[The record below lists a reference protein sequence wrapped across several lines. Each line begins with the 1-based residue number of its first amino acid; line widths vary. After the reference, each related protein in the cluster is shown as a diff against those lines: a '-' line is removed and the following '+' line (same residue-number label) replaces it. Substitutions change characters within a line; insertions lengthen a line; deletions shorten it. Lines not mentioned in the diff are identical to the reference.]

1 MQLPNLENC
10 TIAIIGL
17 GYVGLPLAIQFNQ
30 TKNSKLNGSQLSRNV
45 IGFDLDQSRINDL
58 KNNIDRTNEID
69 KEDLIKNE
77 KILFT
82 NNSKFLEDADIFIV
96 TVPTPID
103 IDNNPDLTYLVN
115 ASTLIGK
122 VLKNRKTKNVPIII
136 FESTV
141 FPGATEEV
149 CAPLIESNSEKK
161 YKKDFLCGYSPERI
175 NPGDKSKRLI
185 DIIKVTSGCNDECAF
200 FVDNLYGSIINAG
213 TYKAPSIKVAEA
225 AKVIENTQRDLNI
238 ALVNELSLIFSK
250 MEIDTIDVLDA
261 AATKWN
267 FLNFRP
273 GLVGGHCIG
282 VDPYYLTWKSKE
294 IGYSPEII
302 LSGRKVN
309 ENMTTFVAE
318 KVKAESSKRGIKLEN
333 TNVLI
338 IGYTFKENCPDIRNS
353 KVIKLINEFMAI
365 FPEVDVF
372 DPIAD
377 SSKLDKSI
385 KENIIESFPTK
396 KKYQII
402 ILCVA
407 HKILEKIGYEN
418 YHSILKING
427 FIFDLKGILKRNE
440 NVIRP

>member
-1 MQLPNLENC
+1 MQLPNLDNC

-17 GYVGLPLAIQFNQ
+17 GYVGLPLAIQFSKIKISRSNG
-30 TKNSKLNGSQLSRNV
+30 SKLNRNV
-45 IGFDLDQSRINDL
+45 IGFDLDKARINDL

-69 KEDLIKNE
+69 IDELKNSK

-82 NNSKFLEDADIFIV
+82 NNSKFLEEADIFIV

-103 IDNNPDLTYLVN
+103 NDNNPDLTCLIN

-122 VLKNRKTKNVPIII
+122 VLKKRKIKNTPIII

-149 CAPLIESNSEKK
+149 CAPLIESNSNKK
-161 YKKDFLCGYSPERI
+161 YKKDFFCGYSPERI
-175 NPGDKSKRLI
+175 NPGDKNKRLNN
-185 DIIKVTSGCNDECAF
+185 IIKVTSGCTDECAF
-200 FVDNLYGSIINAG
+200 FVDNLYGSIIDAG
-213 TYKAPSIKVAEA
+213 TYKTTSIKVAEA

-250 MEIDTIDVLDA
+250 MNIDTIDVLDA

-273 GLVGGHCIG
+273 GFVGGHCIG
-282 VDPYYLTWKSKE
+282 VDPYYLTWKSKQ
-294 IGYSPEII
+294 IGYLPKVI
-302 LSGRKVN
+302 LSGRQVN
-309 ENMTTFVAE
+309 ENMTTFVTE
-318 KVKAESSKRGIKLEN
+318 KIISQILIRRVKVEN
-333 TNVLI
+333 SNVLI

-353 KVIKLINEFMAI
+353 KVLELIKEFKKI
-365 FPEVDVF
+365 FREVDIF

-385 KENIIESFPTK
+385 KEDIIKSFPTK
-396 KKYQII
+396 KKYQVIV
-402 ILCVA
+402 LCVA
-407 HKILEKIGYEN
+407 HKEICEVKYDKYEYN
-418 YHSILKING
+418 LKESG
-427 FIFDLKGILKRNE
+427 FIFDLKGILKKNK
-440 NVIRP
+440 NILRP